1 MRCIMC
7 FPTCLKNEF
16 QNKKVLIIADLEG
29 IIGLESLNDFSYNNQ
44 LLETELRMTITVLRS
59 YNFSDIYICNIH
71 NNGMAYD
78 KSLKLLAEVERASLV
93 NLNELSSNLS
103 FYSFAIMIGFHGM
116 IGSGGKHDHNFRLD
130 ITQCKIK
137 NEIMGEVGLFARYLE
152 NNGVRVLFIS
162 GEGNFIKEIE
172 NELSDIMVHNV
183 MYEKDVQEEFCE
195 FQKKLNLC
203 ISTIKKR
210 KTINQ
215 VSEVTIAVDNS
226 DKYILLSR
234 YPYGFKVEKGSFV
247 FKSIDE
253 FFENLVSFCVALQ
266 DASLIIRNINLRF
279 INQIKE
285 SRKQALVPNEFV
297 KIPMNLITES
307 MRCSIA
313 QKLGLNYEHI

>member
-203 ISTIKKR
+203 LSTIKKR

-253 FFENLVSFCVALQ
+253 FFEHLVSFCVALQ

-285 SRKQALVPNEFV
+285 SRKQALVPN
-297 KIPMNLITES
+297 
-307 MRCSIA
+307 
-313 QKLGLNYEHI
+313 

>member
-203 ISTIKKR
+203 LSTIKKR

-215 VSEVTIAVDNS
+215 VSEVTIAV
-226 DKYILLSR
+226 
-234 YPYGFKVEKGSFV
+234 E
-247 FKSIDE
+247 
-253 FFENLVSFCVALQ
+253 
-266 DASLIIRNINLRF
+266 
-279 INQIKE
+279 
-285 SRKQALVPNEFV
+285 
-297 KIPMNLITES
+297 
-307 MRCSIA
+307 
-313 QKLGLNYEHI
+313 